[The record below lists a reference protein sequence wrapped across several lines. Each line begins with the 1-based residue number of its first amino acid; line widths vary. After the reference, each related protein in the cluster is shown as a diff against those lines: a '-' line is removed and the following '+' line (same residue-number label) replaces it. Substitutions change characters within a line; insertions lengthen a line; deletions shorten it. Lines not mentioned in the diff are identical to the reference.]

1 MTAYNY
7 VGFIVFQR
15 NRRTSRSELN
25 DVQHTTAR
33 NPLIV
38 VSTVPDPTEVIVS
51 MVLDPTEVI
60 VGGGRTDAKAQ
71 EALGDDHDTC
81 GTLKS
86 PEALEVHRTNSSASA
101 STDMSDVH
109 LDVSPRA
116 TSSRC
121 GDHDD
126 DDDAQRVS
134 STVFTFDINV
144 DDQSDYDV

>member
-38 VSTVPDPTEVIVS
+38 VSTVP
-51 MVLDPTEVI
+51 DPTEVI

>member
-38 VSTVPDPTEVIVS
+38 VSTVPDPTEVIV
-51 MVLDPTEVI
+51 
-60 VGGGRTDAKAQ
+60 GGVRTDAKAQ